1 MESSTR
7 NRIARVSIA
16 TVAVALAATTL
27 ASAAP
32 SLDLSLPGAANRRS
46 GDQTRAVEKA
56 TEGGRGRFRDH
67 HRPQLGRVAAGR
79 FTGIDALPLTD
90 QTDPN
95 TTIRRLLDLKPR
107 NGR

>member
-56 TEGGRGRFRDH
+56 TEGGRARNVILLIGD
-67 HRPQLGRVAAGR
+67 GMGDSE
-79 FTGIDALPLTD
+79 I
-90 QTDPN
+90 
-95 TTIRRLLDLKPR
+95 TIAR
-107 NGR
+107 N

>member
-7 NRIARVSIA
+7 NRIARVTIA

-32 SLDLSLPGAANRRS
+32 SLDLSLPGAANRLS

-56 TEGGRGRFRDH
+56 TDGDRAHNVIVLIGDGLGHGNQDLRRTH
-67 HRPQLGRVAAGR
+67 PQA
-79 FTGIDALPLTD
+79 
-90 QTDPN
+90 
-95 TTIRRLLDLKPR
+95 
-107 NGR
+107 

>member
-32 SLDLSLPGAANRRS
+32 SLDLSLPGSANRLCGGGPLAALFAAAPFDPATVRAQPGS
-46 GDQTRAVEKA
+46 SASPTRP
-56 TEGGRGRFRDH
+56 T
-67 HRPQLGRVAAGR
+67 
-79 FTGIDALPLTD
+79 
-90 QTDPN
+90 
-95 TTIRRLLDLKPR
+95 
-107 NGR
+107 